1 MSTKLTNAHIHIFN
15 GKCAP
20 DYFFKVV
27 LPAALDPFSDEIK
40 AFIERKA
47 VRKLIRLLSK
57 KHGNSL
63 FQKYLNFIEVGTQQ
77 SQGDIYR
84 NVLENYKSLDPN
96 MRFIALTLNMDH
108 MDIQH
113 SSHAK
118 IGAQLEEIEKL
129 RAFYPN
135 NLFPFIGVDPRH
147 KSDEE
152 LANWVRMKVNK
163 RTFFGIKIYPALGF
177 FPFDPKLDQLYKWAE
192 ENEIPVM
199 THCTRSGSYY
209 TGKMIQ
215 VIPQNKPASLNPQ
228 SSVMDSIYQ
237 RIERFMGDKFT
248 REDSKVGCNIFSNPE
263 NYIPILEKYPK
274 LKLCLAHFGG
284 GDELLKKP
292 AKVVEKGLDNLP
304 FWDERIKGMMQ
315 KYPNVYTDIS
325 YTLYDKAALEKIKP
339 LLNEEIGKRILFGTD
354 FFMTLQED
362 AEDLLWK
369 NCLSHLT
376 REKFETLAGQN
387 VDNYLRS
394 KYYDP
399 SKVFV

>member
-1 MSTKLTNAHIHIFN
+1 MGTKLTNAHIHIFN
-15 GKCAP
+15 GDCAP
-20 DYFFKVV
+20 DYFFKVA
-27 LPAALDPFSDEIK
+27 LPAALDPFADEIK
-40 AFIERKA
+40 AFIERKG
-47 VRKLIRLLSK
+47 VRWIIRKLSK

-63 FQKYLNFIEVGTQQ
+63 FHKYLNFIEVGTQQ
-77 SQGDIYR
+77 SQGDIFR
-84 NVLENYKSLDPN
+84 TVIENYKNLDPD

-113 SSHAK
+113 SGHYK

-129 RAFYPN
+129 RAYYPN

-152 LANWVRMKVNK
+152 MVNWVRMKIDK
-163 RTFFGIKIYPALGF
+163 RAFFGIKLYPALGY
-177 FPFDPKLDQLYKWAE
+177 FPFDKKLDLLYKWAE

-215 VIPQNKPASLNPQ
+215 VIPQNRPASLNPQ

-237 RIERFMGDKFT
+237 RIDRFMGDKFT
-248 REDSKVGCNIFSNPE
+248 REDCKVGCNIFSNPE

-284 GDELLKKP
+284 GDELLKKQS
-292 AKVVEKGLDNLP
+292 KVVDKGIDNLP
-304 FWDERIKGMMQ
+304 FWDERIKDIMH

-325 YTLYDKAALEKIKP
+325 YTLYEKAALEKIKP
-339 LLNEEIGKRILFGTD
+339 MLNEDIGKRILFGTD
-354 FFMTLQED
+354 FFMTLRED

-369 NCLSHLT
+369 NCLSNLT
-376 REKFETLAGQN
+376 REKFEMLAGQN

-399 SKVFV
+399 GMRFV